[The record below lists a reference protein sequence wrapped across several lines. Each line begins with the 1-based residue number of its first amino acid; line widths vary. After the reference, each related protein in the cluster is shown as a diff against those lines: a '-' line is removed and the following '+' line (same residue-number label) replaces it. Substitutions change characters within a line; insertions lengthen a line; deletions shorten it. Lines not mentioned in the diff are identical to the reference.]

1 MSQIKVIAV
10 AAILAV
16 SASSAFASQSKYH
29 SHSRRIQSEQ
39 LIEGRN
45 SASQWGYYGYSGST
59 LTGRDALVNTL
70 GN

>member
-1 MSQIKVIAV
+1 MSKIKVIAL

-16 SASSAFASQSKYH
+16 SASSAFASPKQH
-29 SHSRRIQSEQ
+29 SHSRRIQSDVQ

-45 SASQWGYYGYSGST
+45 SASQWGFYNGFT
-59 LTGRDALVNTL
+59 PTGRDAIVNAL

>member
-16 SASSAFASQSKYH
+16 SASNAFASQTKYH
-29 SHSRRIQSEQ
+29 SHSRWIQSGMQ

-45 SASQWGYYGYSGST
+45 SASQWGYYGSGST
-59 LTGRDALVNTL
+59 PTGRDAIVNTL